1 MAESKK
7 KQEKILVSQNK
18 KAFHDFF
25 ILDRYEAGIALI
37 GCEVK
42 SIREHKINLKDS
54 FARIK
59 NGEVLVFNMHI
70 SPYANSRTEEINPTR
85 VRKLLLHRREIDRI
99 ISKLKDK
106 SITLVP
112 ISVYLDRGLVKIE
125 LATAKGKLKSD
136 KRQDLEKK
144 ESELEIKRA
153 LKNRNKQYRSR

>member
-42 SIREHKINLKDS
+42 SIREHKVNLKDS

-59 NGEVLVFNMHI
+59 NGEILVFNMHI

-112 ISVYLDRGLVKIE
+112 ISIYLDRGLVKIE

-153 LKNRNKQYRSR
+153 LKNRNRQYRS

>member
-1 MAESKK
+1 MAEIKK
-7 KQEKILVSQNK
+7 KQERILVSQNK

-59 NGEVLVFNMHI
+59 NGEILVFNMHI

-85 VRKLLLHRREIDRI
+85 VRKLLLHRKEIDRI

-112 ISVYLDRGLVKIE
+112 ISVYIDRGLVKIE

-144 ESELEIKRA
+144 ESELEIRRA
-153 LKNRNKQYRSR
+153 LKNKNRQYRNK

>member
-42 SIREHKINLKDS
+42 SIREHKVNLKDS

-59 NGEVLVFNMHI
+59 NGEILVFNMHI
-70 SPYANSRTEEINPTR
+70 SPYAKSRTEEINPTR
-85 VRKLLLHRREIDRI
+85 VRKLLLHRREIDKI

-112 ISVYLDRGLVKIE
+112 ISIYLDRGLVKIE

-153 LKNRNKQYRSR
+153 LKNKNRQYRS

>member
-7 KQEKILVSQNK
+7 KQERILVSQNK

-42 SIREHKINLKDS
+42 SIREHKVNLKDS

-70 SPYANSRTEEINPTR
+70 SPYINSRTEEINPTR

-112 ISVYLDRGLVKIE
+112 VSVYIDRGLVKIE

>member
-25 ILDRYEAGIALI
+25 IMDRYEAGIALI

-42 SIREHKINLKDS
+42 SIREHKVNLKDS

-153 LKNRNKQYRSR
+153 LKNRNRQYRNK